1 MGVFSKYQT
10 IEATCVDYV
19 HPWSTS
25 CADSSCSLFLH
36 ALQHSGRL
44 YFTVYMLSL
53 LMHRRIPSAQ
63 KLKNTLLGILQSTA
77 FLTANAFIFSLSLC
91 SLRALVGSFNFLSI
105 AFVPSFIAS
114 LVAILVERPSR
125 RNLLTLYV
133 TNVASETLFRMAVW
147 RKMVKPIPYGDVIL
161 FAFSIASML
170 HMYRSEHPN
179 KDAIFSMLRVAIGP
193 YEEYNKGGQDPDSPA
208 RELNRP
214 QKAKGPLFECL
225 ESFLAPYHHLMNRLK
240 RHPTCPHPSSCA
252 GYTFKGGLRMFA
264 VGYGLQFCMRVLLRA
279 KRLMKS
285 PSQIPGMLVD
295 KKMFSLGLFLG
306 GFPAIFRSVSCA
318 LRWIRNTDSPS
329 HAIPAGLL
337 AGLAFISYR
346 DNSVAL
352 YAFWKLMEILYA
364 RAVARGLLPRLP
376 GAGVLLYCTST
387 ALLFHAAIWEPQNLR
402 PSYWDFLQGISG
414 GRLSCMSRDVL
425 ECFGLETKK
434 NLEAILLKNK
444 TDVTKFKF

>member
-10 IEATCVDYV
+10 IESTCVEYV
-19 HPWSTS
+19 HPWTQS
-25 CADSSCSLFLH
+25 CADGSCSLFFH

-53 LMHRRIPSAQ
+53 LMHRRVPSPQ
-63 KLKNTLLGILQSTA
+63 KLKNTVLGILQSTA
-77 FLTANAFIFSLSLC
+77 FLTANSFGYSLSLC
-91 SLRALVGSFNFLSI
+91 FLRAVIGNFNFLTIS
-105 AFVPSFIAS
+105 FVPSFIAS

-125 RNLLTLYV
+125 RNLLTVYV

-147 RKMVKPIPYGDVIL
+147 RKMVRPVPYGDVIL
-161 FAFSIASML
+161 FAVSIATIL
-170 HMYRSEHPN
+170 HMYRSGHDH

-193 YEEYNKGGQDPDSPA
+193 HEEHSSAGVDTDTAHTSA
-208 RELNRP
+208 NRP
-214 QKAKGPLFECL
+214 RKTKGPVFECL
-225 ESFLAPYHHLMNRLK
+225 ESFLAPYHKFVKSLK
-240 RHPTCPHPSSCA
+240 RHHTCPHPSSCV
-252 GYTFKGGLRMFA
+252 GYVLKGGLRMFA

-279 KRLMKS
+279 KRLMRN
-285 PSQIPGMLVD
+285 PSQIPRLLVD
-295 KKMFSLGLFLG
+295 RKMLSLGVFLG

-318 LRWIRNTDSPS
+318 LRWIRNTDSPA

-352 YAFWKLMEILYA
+352 YAFWKLMEIVYD
-364 RAVARGLLPRLP
+364 RAVSRGLLPHLP

-414 GRLSCMSRDVL
+414 GRISCMSRDCL
-425 ECFGLETKK
+425 EVFGLESKK
-434 NLEAILLKNK
+434 NLEAVLRKHK